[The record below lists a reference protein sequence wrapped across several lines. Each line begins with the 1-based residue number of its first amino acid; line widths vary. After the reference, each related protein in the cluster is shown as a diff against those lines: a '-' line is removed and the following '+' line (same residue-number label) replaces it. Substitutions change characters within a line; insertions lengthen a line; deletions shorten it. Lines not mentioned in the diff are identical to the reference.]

1 MTAIATSF
9 TPVSTLFLLMKS
21 LLTTVICLL
30 TIGLSSNQVAAQNID
45 LERAAPSLGTIAGGG
60 IKASPLV
67 RYLAATLQLSQQQTL
82 AVQEAVQKHQRLTRT
97 PSRLTECLQKV
108 LPAQEFDR
116 YLALQDDAD
125 ASKNL
130 RSLAIQ

>member
-1 MTAIATSF
+1 
-9 TPVSTLFLLMKS
+9 MKA

-60 IKASPLV
+60 INASPLV
-67 RYLAATLQLSQQQTL
+67 RYLAAALQLSQQQTL

-108 LPAQEFDR
+108 LPTQEFDR

-130 RSLAIQ
+130 RSLASQ